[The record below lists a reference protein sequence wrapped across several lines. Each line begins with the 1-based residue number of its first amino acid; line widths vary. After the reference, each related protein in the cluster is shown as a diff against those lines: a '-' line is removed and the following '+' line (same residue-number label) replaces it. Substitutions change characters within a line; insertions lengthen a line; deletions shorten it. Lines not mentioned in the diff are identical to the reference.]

1 MSETTQTPSPWPA
14 QVREQVDDLPPS
26 VQVELR
32 ARLTKRGITDPMAP
46 EHLAVVVEV
55 AERLGRAYDRKR
67 MRSREA
73 ATKKRQLQK
82 TTPAEQPPAQVPADP
97 PEAPASV
104 EAPTP
109 APEAVHTL
117 AANLV
122 EALEITAPG
131 LEPPQ
136 LVRQHTRAPK
146 PAAAPKKEAPAV
158 KPNLPGSASQ
168 SCVGLAPQ
176 SGVAQALAASGK
188 HRLFA

>member
-26 VQVELR
+26 MQVELR

-73 ATKKRQLQK
+73 ATKKRQLKK
-82 TTPAEQPPAQVPADP
+82 TAPAEQPPAQVPADP

-104 EAPTP
+104 EAPAP
-109 APEAVHTL
+109 APAVEAV
-117 AANLV
+117 AANLITSV

-158 KPNLPGSASQ
+158 KP
-168 SCVGLAPQ
+168 